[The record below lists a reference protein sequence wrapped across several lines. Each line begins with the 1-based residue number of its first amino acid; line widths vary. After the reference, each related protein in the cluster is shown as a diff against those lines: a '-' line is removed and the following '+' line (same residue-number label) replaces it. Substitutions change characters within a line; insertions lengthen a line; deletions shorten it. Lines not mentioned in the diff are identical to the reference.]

1 MELFTMHTDQGKPM
15 KANSPRTSELNPPDN
30 ITPSLATT
38 LSGIMVLLPIG
49 VFLIGLYSGVFKP

>member
-1 MELFTMHTDQGKPM
+1 M
-15 KANSPRTSELNPPDN
+15 KANLPKTSELNPPDN

-49 VFLIGLYSGVFKP
+49 VFLIEPITAPNTITCLGAIVLR